1 MAAKSAGR
9 FAREVIRAVRRA
21 STSSWMG
28 EVMSVMAL
36 GSSGDV
42 ERPER
47 EDSPPPS
54 RAVCRLL
61 RRSATSPG
69 RGPVVPTLVGS
80 W

>member
-1 MAAKSAGR
+1 
-9 FAREVIRAVRRA
+9 
-21 STSSWMG
+21 
-28 EVMSVMAL
+28 VMAL

-69 RGPVVPTLVGS
+69 RGPVVPTLVESCLRCQIGILLRAIA
-80 W
+80 WVTD